1 MVELALVDYFVM
13 GEAIGIVATLFGFT
27 TLADTMMSISS
38 NIAADHKL
46 SIIIY
51 TNFSYLKT
59 FGQLC
64 VDKNLDT

>member
-1 MVELALVDYFVM
+1 MDLDTDMYHVEWCNY
-13 GEAIGIVATLFGFT
+13 
-27 TLADTMMSISS
+27 
-38 NIAADHKL
+38 AADQYMHSLSLGRHKL

-51 TNFSYLKT
+51 TNCSYLKSLT

>member
-1 MVELALVDYFVM
+1 MTVSVIDGKTNSINLLTSVVRDHL
-13 GEAIGIVATLFGFT
+13 IDT
-27 TLADTMMSISS
+27 T
-38 NIAADHKL
+38 KL

-51 TNFSYLKT
+51 TNFSYLKSLT